1 MLVLSNWRPKRGG
14 DAENILLEISIYS
27 PSNLLNV
34 VEHPNIRDDFLV
46 GRNRGIGVNENEV
59 EDLVA
64 MPYHDNE
71 PRLVYL
77 PFGEFIDPAAGP
89 GGDDVERLLG
99 VHPVMKSLTLPKAP
113 IIQKLVILQ
122 QLCQQTSPTPLSML
136 FRECLSIAKRL
147 ELQRWCLPTHEP
159 ESTVQRGKY
168 QKPTTSTH
176 RLLLRSQNC
185 IALSPELVL
194 ADMAPTLTIVLL
206 EFRLY
211 VMPSLPPILRQLFYF
226 ATIYHKFYNREGR
239 LGLHFSVELIRYYA
253 QRLEGLSFTQPLTS
267 PSPKPPR
274 RAKRQTRNNPRQN
287 QPRAYIFR
295 NLTSGGRPRPSRHTA
310 K

>member
-77 PFGEFIDPAAGP
+77 
-89 GGDDVERLLG
+89 
-99 VHPVMKSLTLPKAP
+99 TLPKAP

-168 QKPTTSTH
+168 QKPITSTH

-194 ADMAPTLTIVLL
+194 ADMAPTLTIVFL